1 MVQSADRIL
10 VRLRERQI
18 PYRLLPIAPGPM
30 PTPTHPKLTTIAFRS
45 GRGIWTLVVI
55 RLGDTIDLQRLAR
68 VIGVRPADLSPI
80 SAADARDA
88 LGYDLDGLAPISPT
102 NQARVIFDEA
112 VARLDIAWCGSG
124 RAGQTLEIRVHDL
137 LAISGGRVVR
147 LVRD

>member
-10 VRLRERQI
+10 VRLHERQV
-18 PYRLLPIAPGPM
+18 PYRLLSIVPG
-30 PTPTHPKLTTIAFRS
+30 PTPTSHPKLTTIAFRS

-55 RLGDTIDLQRLAR
+55 RLGDTIDLARLAR
-68 VIGVRPADLSPI
+68 VIGVRPADLTPI
-80 SAADARDA
+80 SAADAHDA
-88 LGYDLDGLAPISPT
+88 LGYDLDSLAPIPPT

-137 LAISGGRVVR
+137 LAIAGGRVVR